1 VQCGFGNN
9 SEPLCQCI
17 VATYISRW
25 TTRSQHNYSRHAH
38 LNEGNQFGNGMN
50 HGLKHEPIALWVMC
64 RNMHI
69 RARCLGFALTHAHL
83 HALFGGS
90 RRASNNSLRVQHRHC
105 IKYLTASMQVALR
118 GNGLPVGAR
127 NNSDAC

>member
-1 VQCGFGNN
+1 M
-9 SEPLCQCI
+9 
-17 VATYISRW
+17 
-25 TTRSQHNYSRHAH
+25 H
-38 LNEGNQFGNGMN
+38 
-50 HGLKHEPIALWVMC
+50 HGLKHEPIALWVMR

-83 HALFGGS
+83 HALFCGGG
-90 RRASNNSLRVQHRHC
+90 RASNDPLCVQHRHC
-105 IKYLTASMQVALR
+105 VKYLTASMQVALR